1 MYNTCIVIFLLF
13 IYNINITYS
22 GLLNPE
28 KLQLNIG
35 QLKLSFGGSKKD
47 NDIYVLA
54 NEDDELAENDDRS
67 DDYKSAKASNFE
79 KGILSKLTGAG
90 FIDQNNAPGKGEDL
104 NRSKVNVIKDEGSEK
119 QTWKPISGKW
129 KERKNN
135 RDTNSIKDLK
145 TSKTSE
151 YSEVSFKSK

>member
-1 MYNTCIVIFLLF
+1 MYNTSIVIFLLF

-28 KLQLNIG
+28 ELQLNIG
-35 QLKLSFGGSKKD
+35 QLKLSFGGSKKN

-54 NEDDELAENDDRS
+54 NEDDELVENDDRP

-90 FIDQNNAPGKGEDL
+90 FINQSNATGKGEDP
-104 NRSKVNVIKDEGSEK
+104 NRSKVNVNKDKGYEK
-119 QTWKPISGKW
+119 QTWKEISSKS
-129 KERKNN
+129 KERKNHRTTHN
-135 RDTNSIKDLK
+135 LKDVK
-145 TSKTSE
+145 SSNISE
-151 YSEVSFKSK
+151 YSEVSC